1 MELNEKF
8 EIKSEA
14 IGELY
19 NKMQRKEIIY
29 DPYYQRKFVWEPKH
43 QVEFIKTILLGLPCP
58 EIFLADGSIDL
69 DTHVRYT
76 HVIDGQQR
84 LRTIERFL
92 KNKFKV
98 EDKFYKD
105 LDNETKTR
113 ISTYAIGVVKLKY
126 NPDQQSD
133 EIAEIFRRLNIGTY
147 ELTETEKTISKF
159 SDNEFVLLA
168 RLISNDI
175 TFGQKNNINETD
187 PKKQD
192 NSEEISEEQKEII
205 NNMRENPFITDE
217 FKDWACAQDFFN
229 FADFFLSREIY
240 SSNEIRRNN
249 NSKDAID
256 MIGILV
262 NNAFH
267 GRVLSDEE
275 IDRLTSDVSK
285 NKNLILA
292 KFHKAMDIFSKLQIP
307 EVNGYKK
314 RKYLYIRS
322 NAFSLFTALLLNYK
336 LLFNISIE
344 KLNANLAT
352 FCENLPEEFIN
363 AARNSNMD
371 KKQREIRNRHLD
383 SIIKES
389 L

>member
-8 EIKSEA
+8 EIKSEP
-14 IGELY
+14 IGELF

-29 DPYYQRKFVWEPKH
+29 DPYYQRKFVWEEKH
-43 QVEFIKTILLGLPCP
+43 QIEFIKTILMGLPCP

-69 DTHVRYT
+69 ETHVRYT

-92 KNKFKV
+92 KNEFPV
-98 EDKFYKD
+98 NGSFYKE
-105 LDNETKTR
+105 LDDNDKTG
-113 ISTYAIGVVKLKY
+113 ISMYDIGVVKLKY
-126 NPDQQSD
+126 NPDQQSS

-175 TFGQKNNINETD
+175 TFGSLD
-187 PKKQD
+187 SD
-192 NSEEISEEQKEII
+192 VEEIPIEQLEII
-205 NNMRENPFITDE
+205 SNMKENPFISDS
-217 FKDWACAQDFFN
+217 FKEWAINHDFLELSE
-229 FADFFLSREIY
+229 FFLSRDIY

-256 MIGILV
+256 MIGILI
-262 NNAFH
+262 NDAFH
-267 GRVLSDEE
+267 GRILKDEE
-275 IDRLTSDVSK
+275 INRLTNEVAH
-285 NKNLILA
+285 NKNVILR
-292 KFHKAMDIFSKLQIP
+292 KFQRAIKFFIKIDIP
-307 EVNGYKK
+307 EIDGYKK

-322 NAFSLFTALLLNYK
+322 NAFSLFVALLLNYDI
-336 LLFNISIE
+336 LPDISIE
-344 KLNANLAT
+344 KLNSQLYD
-352 FCENLPEEFIN
+352 FCNKLPEEFIS

-371 KKQREIRNRHLD
+371 KKQRE
-383 SIIKES
+383 
-389 L
+389 

>member
-1 MELNEKF
+1 MELNDKF

-14 IGELY
+14 IGDLF
-19 NKMQRKEIIY
+19 NKMERQELIY

-43 QVEFIKTILLGLPCP
+43 QIEFIRTILLGLPCP
-58 EIFLADGSIDL
+58 EIFLADGNIDL
-69 DTHVRYT
+69 ETHVRYT

-84 LRTIERFL
+84 LRTIKSFL
-92 KNKFKV
+92 KNEFKV
-98 EDKFYKD
+98 DDKFYKD
-105 LDNETKTR
+105 LDKETKAR
-113 ISTYAIGVVKLKY
+113 ISMYDIGVVKLKY
-126 NPDQQSD
+126 NPDQQAD

-175 TFGQKNNINETD
+175 TFGQKNNTSENALE
-187 PKKQD
+187 KQD
-192 NSEEISEEQKEII
+192 NSEGISEEQEEII
-205 NNMRENPFITDE
+205 KNMRENPFITDE
-217 FKDWACAQDFFN
+217 FKDWACQQDFFN
-229 FADFFLSREIY
+229 FANFFLSREIY

-267 GRVLSDEE
+267 GRVLDDDE
-275 IDRLTSDVSK
+275 IDRLTNDVSK
-285 NKNLILA
+285 NKNIILT
-292 KFHKAMDIFSKLQIP
+292 KFHKAMEIFNKIQIP
-307 EVNGYKK
+307 EINGFKK

-322 NAFSLFTALLLNYK
+322 NAFSLFTALLLNYE

-352 FCENLPEEFIN
+352 FCENLPDEFIN

-371 KKQREIRNRHLD
+371 KKQREIRNSYLD

>member
-8 EIKSEA
+8 EIKSESL
-14 IGELY
+14 GELF

-29 DPYYQRKFVWEPKH
+29 DPYYQRKFVWEEKH
-43 QVEFIKTILLGLPCP
+43 QVEFIKTILMGLPCP

-69 DTHVRYT
+69 DSHVRYT

-92 KNKFKV
+92 KNEFSV
-98 EDKFYKD
+98 DGNLYKN
-105 LDNETKTR
+105 LDTNAKTR
-113 ISTYAIGVVKLKY
+113 ISMYDIGVVKLKY
-126 NPDQQSD
+126 NPEQDTS

-175 TFGQKNNINETD
+175 SFG
-187 PKKQD
+187 
-192 NSEEISEEQKEII
+192 EIADDEDEDELPEEQLEII
-205 NNMRENPFITDE
+205 KNMKENPFISDD
-217 FKDWACAQDFFN
+217 FKEWAMKQIFSN
-229 FADFFLSREIY
+229 LSNFFLSREIY

-262 NNAFH
+262 NEGFH
-267 GRVLSDEE
+267 GRVLKDEE
-275 IDRLTSDVSK
+275 IDRLTEGVK
-285 NKNLILA
+285 VNKDIILRKFQRSMRIFDQLI
-292 KFHKAMDIFSKLQIP
+292 IP
-307 EVNGYKK
+307 EIEGYKK
-314 RKYLYIRS
+314 RKYLCIRS
-322 NAFSLFTALLLNYK
+322 NAFSLFTALLLNFDI
-336 LLFNISIE
+336 LPDISIE
-344 KLNANLAT
+344 KLNKQLED
-352 FCENLPEEFIN
+352 FCNELPEEFVT

-371 KKQREIRNRHLD
+371 KKQREIRHKHLD
-383 SIIKES
+383 WMIKNS